1 MTPFPFF
8 TLFPQGTPLS
18 SRIWLA
24 VVLAGWGLALAGI
37 AYATLFVS
45 GEIIRKDNI
54 IYTPQGLLKLLSF
67 AVGFILCGIGS
78 FGAGTFLLFRRNDKI
93 LMASTVLGVLY
104 IGSAIVWHFGKQLF
118 SI

>member
-1 MTPFPFF
+1 MK
-8 TLFPQGTPLS
+8 GTPLP
-18 SRIWLA
+18 SRILLTVA
-24 VVLAGWGLALAGI
+24 LVGWGLALAGF
-37 AYATLFVS
+37 AYATFFLS

-93 LMASTVLGVLY
+93 LMVSTVLGFLY
-104 IGSAIVWHFGKQLF
+104 IVPAIAWLFRKQFFG
-118 SI
+118 I